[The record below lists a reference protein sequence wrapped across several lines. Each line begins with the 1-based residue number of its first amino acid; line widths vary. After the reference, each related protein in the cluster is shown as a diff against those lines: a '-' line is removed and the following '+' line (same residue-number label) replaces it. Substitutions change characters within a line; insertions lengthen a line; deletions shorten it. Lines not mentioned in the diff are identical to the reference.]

1 MKLLKEI
8 LVNLISALIEELL
21 TLLINWLNL

>member
-1 MKLLKEI
+1 MKPVKEI